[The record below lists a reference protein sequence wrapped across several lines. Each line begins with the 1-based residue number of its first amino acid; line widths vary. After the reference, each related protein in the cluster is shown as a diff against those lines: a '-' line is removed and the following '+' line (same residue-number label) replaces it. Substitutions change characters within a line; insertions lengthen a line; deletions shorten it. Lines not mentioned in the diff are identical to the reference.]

1 MRGETAFVAWGS
13 GSPFIQNSRNGLQHA
28 LVSIPLCVSGTR
40 TTLIHLKRITPYA
53 KKKDGSKRSKKKP
66 SNTSKKGESGKRVD
80 SNKPIEAISNQSI
93 QSNQSNQS
101 NQSTEEL
108 AFPGP
113 IAPELLEVDG
123 PIAPSEDSSPSAIV
137 SADDDDEDASTLP
150 VSNEALLK
158 LPDLSSTT
166 SGVRRKRKPRSSA
179 KSTIGRQL
187 GSGEEP
193 SVEEVAAAASELSF
207 DEVRDLTAAYQLGDE
222 GRQKL
227 IDQIEK
233 EPDFVMKTKKKEYDL
248 TSAIFGR
255 GQPNKQGVY
264 VLPYLQSAHLVLTGV
279 AVLAAFVYYPG
290 FPLTESSDEVR
301 ETIKK
306 AIGITYAFNAFLGVF
321 AYRSAERRGQPK
333 LFWALK
339 TLALGELAFGE
350 LRRNT
355 NLVKDEVSALRRKE
369 KRKERK

>member
-1 MRGETAFVAWGS
+1 MHVETAFVTWGS

-28 LVSIPLCVSGTR
+28 LVSTPLCVSGAQK
-40 TTLIHLKRITPYA
+40 TLIHPTRIIPYA
-53 KKKDGSKRSKKKP
+53 KKKDGSKRSKKKQ
-66 SNTSKKGESGKRVD
+66 SNTSKKAESEKRVD
-80 SNKPIEAISNQSI
+80 SNKSIEAS
-93 QSNQSNQS
+93 S

-123 PIAPSEDSSPSAIV
+123 PIASPEESSPSAVV
-137 SADDDDEDASTLP
+137 SAGDDDEDASTLP
-150 VSNEALLK
+150 VSNEARLK

-166 SGVRRKRKPRSSA
+166 SGVRRKRKPRSST

-193 SVEEVAAAASELSF
+193 SVEEVAAAASEFSF

-233 EPDFVMKTKKKEYDL
+233 EPDFVMKTKKMEYDL

-301 ETIKK
+301 EVIKK
-306 AIGITYAFNAFLGVF
+306 AIGITYAFNAFLGMF
-321 AYRSAERRGQPK
+321 AYRSAERRGQPR

-355 NLVKDEVSALRRKE
+355 TLVQDEVSALRRKE
-369 KRKERK
+369 KRKEKK